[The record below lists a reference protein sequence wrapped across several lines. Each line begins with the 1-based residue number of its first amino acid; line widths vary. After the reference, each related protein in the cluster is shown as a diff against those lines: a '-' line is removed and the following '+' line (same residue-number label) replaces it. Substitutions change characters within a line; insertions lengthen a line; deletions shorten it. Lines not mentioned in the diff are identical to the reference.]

1 MKVPPTL
8 DRKYCE
14 RMVSEGSALLIPP
27 NTFEFNAWKGKTRI
41 TFRPDLE
48 GLPVSKK
55 DEHDQ

>member
-48 GLPVSKK
+48 GLPVSAK
-55 DEHDQ
+55 DE